1 MATYL
6 TLWKWTEQ
14 GAKNARATPD
24 RAQAFKTEAGRHGVK
39 VVEFMWTQGQWDGF
53 ALCEAPDEQT
63 IMAVLLDLIGAGN
76 VTTQTCRAFSEKEMR
91 EILQKAR

>member
-14 GAKNARATPD
+14 GAKNAKATPD
-24 RAQAFKTEAGRHGVK
+24 RAQAFKTEAGRHGIK
-39 VVEFMWTQGQWDGF
+39 VVEFMWTHGPWDGF
-53 ALCEAPDEQT
+53 VLCEAPDEQAMT
-63 IMAVLLDLIGAGN
+63 AVLLDLAGGGN